1 MLTIGEEADT
11 LIAGPETASPP
22 SKAASTPTLLPLGAP
37 SSPPVMTSLL
47 ATVRPSPS
55 PSPSPSP
62 NTGTGTGTGTG
73 MGIEI
78 GAAAGLA
85 VSPPAAVA
93 GHRPDR
99 PLRARVEQRAE
110 GAVIHLSGLLAA
122 GAIGS
127 ARAAVDDAAT
137 PGPREIVVDLA
148 GVHGAD
154 PLGAVLLG
162 AMSRHAAR
170 RGCRLRLRAVGPPV
184 LQVLAERGVRVEFVD
199 PTS

>member
-11 LIAGPETASPP
+11 LIAGPEAAPST

-37 SSPPVMTSLL
+37 SSPPVMTRLL
-47 ATVRPSPS
+47 ATVRPSPG
-55 PSPSPSP
+55 P
-62 NTGTGTGTGTG
+62 GTGT
-73 MGIEI
+73 GIEI
-78 GAAAGLA
+78 GAGAGLA
-85 VSPPAAVA
+85 VSPPATVT

-122 GAIGS
+122 GAIGA

-137 PGPREIVVDLA
+137 PGPRDIVIDLA

-199 PTS
+199 PHS

>member
-11 LIAGPETASPP
+11 LIAGAETAPSP

-47 ATVRPSPS
+47 ATVRP
-55 PSPSPSP
+55 
-62 NTGTGTGTGTG
+62 GTGTG

-85 VSPPAAVA
+85 VSPPTTVTA
-93 GHRPDR
+93 HRPDR

-122 GAIGS
+122 GAIGA
-127 ARAAVDDAAT
+127 ARAAVDDAAAS
-137 PGPREIVVDLA
+137 GPRDIVVDLA

-170 RGCRLRLRAVGPPV
+170 RGCRLRLRGVGPPV
-184 LQVLAERGVRVEFVD
+184 LQVLAERGVPVEFVD